1 MKTEHITKLLNW
13 FEGKGNVLVALSGGV
28 DSALVAYSA
37 YAKLGKSAI
46 AVTADYKTLAQ
57 EELEYAKKISSE
69 IGIKHIVIEYNELD
83 NESFVKNDSKR
94 CFYCRSELSQH
105 LLQMAK
111 EFETDMIV
119 DGTNIDDLGDYRP
132 GVLALRE
139 NGIRSPLAETKFSKK
154 MVRETAKSVGLSV
167 YDKPS
172 NSCLASRIPWGQSV
186 TAQRLARIEIG
197 EKIVKQLTGAKQ
209 VRVRDMGGIAKIEV
223 GVDELYL
230 LESDTLLQKI
240 KDQLKLISFDDVSI
254 DPEGYSP
261 GKINVI
267 TNRFILIMP
276 LQRQYIQ
283 K

>member
-1 MKTEHITKLLNW
+1 MKIQLTKLLNW
-13 FEGKGNVLVALSGGV
+13 FDGKNSVLVALSGGV
-28 DSALVAYSA
+28 DSALVAYAA
-37 YAKLGKSAI
+37 YTRLGKSAI

-69 IGIKHIVIEYNELD
+69 IGIKHVVIEYNELD
-83 NESFVKNDSKR
+83 NESFVKNDNNR
-94 CFYCRSELSQH
+94 CFYCRSELSEH
-105 LLQMAK
+105 LLEIAK
-111 EFETDMIV
+111 ESDMIV

-139 NGIRSPLAETKFSKK
+139 NGIRSPLAETGFSKK
-154 MVRETAKSVGLSV
+154 IVRETAKSVGLSV

-186 TAQRLARIEIG
+186 TAERLARIEIG

-209 VRVRDMGGIAKIEV
+209 VRVRDMNGIAKIEV
-223 GVDELYL
+223 GVNELSL
-230 LESDTLLQKI
+230 LENNTVLQKI

-254 DPEGYSP
+254 DPEGYRS

-267 TNRFILIMP
+267 TN
-276 LQRQYIQ
+276 
-283 K
+283 

>member
-13 FEGKGNVLVALSGGV
+13 FEGKNSVLVALSGCV
-28 DSALVAYSA
+28 DSSVVAYSV
-37 YAKLGKSAI
+37 YVNLGKSAI

-83 NESFVKNDSKR
+83 NESFVKNDNNR
-94 CFYCRSELSQH
+94 CFYCRSELSEH
-105 LLQMAK
+105 LLEIAK
-111 EFETDMIV
+111 ESESDMIV

-132 GVLALRE
+132 GVLALHE
-139 NGIRSPLAETKFSKK
+139 NGIRSPLAETGFSKK
-154 MVRETAKSVGLSV
+154 IVREAAKSVGLSV

-209 VRVRDMGGIAKIEV
+209 VRVRDMDGIAKIEV
-223 GVDELYL
+223 GVDELSL
-230 LESDTLLQKI
+230 LENNTVLQKI
-240 KDQLKLISFDDVSI
+240 KDQLKLISFEDVSI
-254 DPEGYSP
+254 DPEGYRP

-267 TNRFILIMP
+267 TN
-276 LQRQYIQ
+276 
-283 K
+283 

>member
-13 FEGKGNVLVALSGGV
+13 FEGKNRVLVALSGGV
-28 DSALVAYSA
+28 DSAVVAYSA

-46 AVTADYKTLAQ
+46 AVTADYKKLAQ

-83 NESFVKNDSKR
+83 NKSFVKNDSKR

-105 LLQMAK
+105 LLQIAK
-111 EFETDMIV
+111 KFETNMVV
-119 DGTNIDDLGDYRP
+119 DGTNADDLDDYRP
-132 GVLALRE
+132 GVLALHE
-139 NGIRSPLAETKFSKK
+139 NGIRSPLAETGFSKK

-172 NSCLASRIPWGQSV
+172 NACLASRIPWGQSV
-186 TAQRLARIEIG
+186 TAERLARIEIG

-209 VRVRDMGGIAKIEV
+209 VRVRDMNGIAKIEV
-223 GVDELYL
+223 GVDELPL
-230 LESDTLLQKI
+230 LENSVVLQKI
-240 KDQLKLISFDDVSI
+240 KDQLKLISFEDVSI
-254 DPEGYSP
+254 DPEGYRP

-267 TNRFILIMP
+267 TN
-276 LQRQYIQ
+276 
-283 K
+283 

>member
-1 MKTEHITKLLNW
+1 MKTQLTKLLNW
-13 FEGKGNVLVALSGGV
+13 FDDKNSVLVALSGGV
-28 DSALVAYSA
+28 DSALVAYAA
-37 YAKLGKSAI
+37 YTRLGKSAI

-83 NESFVKNDSKR
+83 NESFVKNDNNR
-94 CFYCRSELSQH
+94 CFYCRSELSEH
-105 LLQMAK
+105 LLEIAK
-111 EFETDMIV
+111 EFGSDMIV

-139 NGIRSPLAETKFSKK
+139 NGIRSPLAETGFSKK

-186 TAQRLARIEIG
+186 TAERLVRIELG
-197 EKIVKQLTGAKQ
+197 EKIVKQLLGAKQ
-209 VRVRDMGGIAKIEV
+209 VRVRDMDGVAKIEV

-230 LESDTLLQKI
+230 LESGTLLQKI
-240 KDQLKLISFDDVSI
+240 KDQLKLISFEDVSI
-254 DPEGYSP
+254 DPEGYRP

-267 TNRFILIMP
+267 TN
-276 LQRQYIQ
+276 
-283 K
+283 

>member
-1 MKTEHITKLLNW
+1 MKTQLTKLLNW
-13 FEGKGNVLVALSGGV
+13 FDDKNSVLVALSGGV
-28 DSALVAYSA
+28 DSALVAYAA
-37 YAKLGKSAI
+37 YTRLGKSAI

-83 NESFVKNDSKR
+83 NKSFVKNDNNR
-94 CFYCRSELSQH
+94 CFYCRSELSEH
-105 LLQMAK
+105 LLEIAK
-111 EFETDMIV
+111 EFGSDMIV

-132 GVLALRE
+132 GVLALHE

-186 TAQRLARIEIG
+186 TAKRLARIEIG

-209 VRVRDMGGIAKIEV
+209 VRVRDMNGVAKIEV
-223 GVDELYL
+223 GVDELSL
-230 LESDTLLQKI
+230 LENNTVLQKI
-240 KDQLKLISFDDVSI
+240 KDQLKLISFEDVSI
-254 DPEGYSP
+254 DPEGYRP

-267 TNRFILIMP
+267 TN
-276 LQRQYIQ
+276 
-283 K
+283 

>member
-1 MKTEHITKLLNW
+1 MKTEYVTKLLNW
-13 FEGKGNVLVALSGGV
+13 FEGKNSVLVALSGGV

-83 NESFVKNDSKR
+83 NKSFVKNDSKR

-105 LLQMAK
+105 LLQIAK
-111 EFETDMIV
+111 KFETNMVV
-119 DGTNIDDLGDYRP
+119 DGTNADDLDDYRP
-132 GVLALRE
+132 GVLALHE
-139 NGIRSPLAETKFSKK
+139 NGIRSPLAETGFSKK

-172 NSCLASRIPWGQSV
+172 NACLASRIPWGQSV
-186 TAQRLARIEIG
+186 TAERLARIEIG

-209 VRVRDMGGIAKIEV
+209 VRVRDMNGIAKIEV
-223 GVDELYL
+223 GVDELPL
-230 LESDTLLQKI
+230 LENSVVLQKI
-240 KDQLKLISFDDVSI
+240 KDQLKLISFEDVSI
-254 DPEGYSP
+254 DPDGYKP

-267 TNRFILIMP
+267 TN
-276 LQRQYIQ
+276 
-283 K
+283 

>member
-1 MKTEHITKLLNW
+1 MKTQLTKLLNW
-13 FEGKGNVLVALSGGV
+13 FDGKNSVLVALSGGV
-28 DSALVAYSA
+28 DSALVAYAA
-37 YAKLGKSAI
+37 YTRLGKSAI

-83 NESFVKNDSKR
+83 NESFVKNDNYR
-94 CFYCRSELSQH
+94 CFYCRSELSEH
-105 LLQMAK
+105 LLEIAK
-111 EFETDMIV
+111 EFGSDMIV

-139 NGIRSPLAETKFSKK
+139 NGIRSPLAETEFSKK

-186 TAQRLARIEIG
+186 TAERLARIEIG

-209 VRVRDMGGIAKIEV
+209 VRVRDMDGTAKIEV
-223 GVDELYL
+223 GMDELHL

-240 KDQLKLISFDDVSI
+240 KDQLKLISFNDVSI
-254 DPEGYSP
+254 DPEGYRP

-267 TNRFILIMP
+267 TN
-276 LQRQYIQ
+276 
-283 K
+283 

>member
-1 MKTEHITKLLNW
+1 MKTQLTKLLNW
-13 FEGKGNVLVALSGGV
+13 FDDKNSVLVALSGGV
-28 DSALVAYSA
+28 DSALVAYAA
-37 YAKLGKSAI
+37 YTRLGKSAI

-83 NESFVKNDSKR
+83 NESFVKNDNNR
-94 CFYCRSELSQH
+94 CFYCRSELSEH
-105 LLQMAK
+105 LLEIANESK
-111 EFETDMIV
+111 SDIIV

-186 TAQRLARIEIG
+186 TAKRLARIEIG

-223 GVDELYL
+223 GVDELSL
-230 LESDTLLQKI
+230 LENNTVVQKI
-240 KDQLKLISFDDVSI
+240 KDQLKLISFEDVSI
-254 DPEGYSP
+254 DPEGYRP

-267 TNRFILIMP
+267 TN
-276 LQRQYIQ
+276 
-283 K
+283 

>member
-1 MKTEHITKLLNW
+1 MKTQLTKLLNW
-13 FEGKGNVLVALSGGV
+13 FDDKNSVLVALSGGV
-28 DSALVAYSA
+28 DSALVAYAA
-37 YAKLGKSAI
+37 YTRLGKSAI

-83 NESFVKNDSKR
+83 NESFVKNDNNR
-94 CFYCRSELSQH
+94 CFYCRSELSEH
-105 LLQMAK
+105 LLEIAK
-111 EFETDMIV
+111 EFGSDMIV

-139 NGIRSPLAETKFSKK
+139 NGIRSPLAETEFSKK
-154 MVRETAKSVGLSV
+154 MVRETAKSIGLSV

-186 TAQRLARIEIG
+186 TAERLVRIELG
-197 EKIVKQLTGAKQ
+197 EKIVKQLLGAKQ
-209 VRVRDMGGIAKIEV
+209 VRVRDMDGVAKIEV

-230 LESDTLLQKI
+230 LESGTLLQKI
-240 KDQLKLISFDDVSI
+240 KDQLKLISFEDVSI
-254 DPEGYSP
+254 DPEGYRP

-267 TNRFILIMP
+267 TN
-276 LQRQYIQ
+276 
-283 K
+283 

>member
-1 MKTEHITKLLNW
+1 MKAEHITKLLSW

-57 EELEYAKKISSE
+57 EELEHAKKISSE
-69 IGIKHIVIEYNELD
+69 IGMKHIIIEYNELA
-83 NESFVKNDSKR
+83 NESFVKNDSNR
-94 CFYCRSELSQH
+94 CFYCRSELSEH

-111 EFETDMIV
+111 KFETDVIV
-119 DGTNIDDLGDYRP
+119 DGTNIDDLDDYRP
-132 GVLALRE
+132 GVLALHE
-139 NGIRSPLAETKFSKK
+139 NGIRSPLAETGFSKK

-186 TAQRLARIEIG
+186 TAKRLARIEIG

-209 VRVRDMGGIAKIEV
+209 VRVRDINGMAKIEV
-223 GVDELYL
+223 GVDELHL
-230 LESDTLLQKI
+230 LENNTVLQKI
-240 KDQLKLISFDDVSI
+240 KDQLKLISFEDVSI
-254 DPEGYSP
+254 DPDGYRS

-267 TNRFILIMP
+267 TN
-276 LQRQYIQ
+276 
-283 K
+283 

>member
-1 MKTEHITKLLNW
+1 MKTEHLSKLLNW
-13 FEGKGNVLVALSGGV
+13 FEGKNGVLVALSGGV

-69 IGIKHIVIEYNELD
+69 IGIKHIVIEYNELA
-83 NESFVKNDSKR
+83 NESFAKNDNNR

-105 LLQMAK
+105 LLQVAK
-111 EFETDMIV
+111 EFESDMIV

-132 GVLALRE
+132 GVSALRQ
-139 NGIRSPLAETKFSKK
+139 NGIRSPLAETRFSKK
-154 MVRETAKSVGLSV
+154 MVRETAKNVGLSV

-186 TAQRLARIEIG
+186 TAERLARIEIG

-209 VRVRDMGGIAKIEV
+209 VRVRDMDGIAKIEV
-223 GVDELYL
+223 GIDELSL
-230 LESDTLLQKI
+230 LKNNLVLQKVR
-240 KDQLKLISFDDVSI
+240 KQLKLISFDDVLV
-254 DPEGYSP
+254 DPEGYRP

-267 TNRFILIMP
+267 TN
-276 LQRQYIQ
+276 
-283 K
+283 